1 MDPLEFLLDVSI
13 GSTSLDLFHWIHL
26 VDPMSPMDPLD
37 PVEQMIHWNQWIQW
51 IHATPVDPLEVE
63 VPIDGSIG
71 SISVDPVTSNGFYW
85 IHRWIH
91 KWT

>member
-1 MDPLEFLLDVSI
+1 MDPLEVSLDGSI

-37 PVEQMIHWNQWIQW
+37 PVEQMIHWNQW